1 MLYFPVSALVTL
13 FGNIIQNPL
22 DPRARSDARLMNVV
36 VSFLS
41 TLGVEAE
48 TGGVHRMLA
57 VCTEFE
63 RIAKLVIDKSEKENA
78 GRRKR
83 KNNESA
89 SGGNSGRTG
98 GASTGSVSGPSGG
111 TGPGSTPTPSSGAHT
126 PTPYRP
132 TTANGG
138 GQLSPHAQ
146 HSNYATPMTNP
157 GGMSQH
163 SSPSVAPS
171 SWPPANDF
179 AGNGGG
185 GGPGQPMEA
194 LEFTNFAEMTGFTPD
209 LRQGQVPGSY
219 FTQPHLP
226 PDLYSLPV
234 SLDWDW
240 AEMSGGAY
248 PSFENGA
255 APHLGGGMGGNMH
268 HPPR

>member
-1 MLYFPVSALVTL
+1 
-13 FGNIIQNPL
+13 
-22 DPRARSDARLMNVV
+22 MNVV
-36 VSFLS
+36 VTFLS

-63 RIAKLVIDKSEKENA
+63 RIAKLVIDKAEKENA

-83 KNNESA
+83 KNTEA
-89 SGGNSGRTG
+89 GGSSSNR
-98 GASTGSVSGPSGG
+98 SVSG
-111 TGPGSTPTPSSGAHT
+111 TGPGTAGASGGHSSGSAAHTPRPQSSSAHT
-126 PTPYRP
+126 PTPHRP

-138 GQLSPHAQ
+138 QLSPRAHPP
-146 HSNYATPMTNP
+146 SNYNTPMTNP
-157 GGMSQH
+157 GSMSQH

-171 SWPPANDF
+171 NWPPANDF
-179 AGNGGG
+179 AGPNGQGHHG
-185 GGPGQPMEA
+185 NSMEA
-194 LEFTNFAEMTGFTPD
+194 LEYTNFAEMTGFTPD
-209 LRQGQVPGSY
+209 VRQGQVPGAY
-219 FTQPHLP
+219 YTQPHLP

-255 APHLGGGMGGNMH
+255 MQGMGNMH
-268 HPPR
+268 PPR